1 MTERRTRVLFV
12 CTGNSA
18 RSQMAEALL
27 RWAYGGRFDVASA
40 GTAPQPVHPLTIRAL
55 AGIGVDG
62 AGARSKSVNE
72 LLGQSF
78 DYVITVCDDAREA
91 CPVFPGEAAREHWSL
106 EDPAR
111 ATGTEAERLAAFE
124 RIRDEIATR
133 LAAFVAAIRG
143 PGEPEHGVEVGR

>member
-1 MTERRTRVLFV
+1 MTKGRITVLFV

-27 RWAYGGRFDVASA
+27 GWAYGGSFDVMSA
-40 GTAPQPVHPLTIRAL
+40 GTNPQPVHPLTIRAL
-55 AGIGVDG
+55 AAIGID
-62 AGARSKSVNE
+62 ASGARSKSVNE

-78 DYVITVCDDAREA
+78 DHVITVCDDAREA

-111 ATGTEAERLAAFE
+111 ATGTEAERLAVFE

-133 LAAFVAAIRG
+133 LAAFVAAIREAG
-143 PGEPEHGVEVGR
+143 QRDDGVEVGR